1 MSRTGIGAAYVQ
13 KQLAAGK
20 SLGQI
25 QAQAAA
31 NGWQVGAAAQQMF
44 SGGGGGGSPAPAA
57 APAPAP
63 AQRTGI
69 GATYVQQQL
78 NQGRSIQDIQAEAQR
93 NGYQIGAAA
102 QQMFNNAAA
111 AKNDYSVNRGTPA
124 SGRFFNPANFT
135 GDKADSLGSGGF
147 GAEALARARAAGY
160 TDAQIRTTLAGSGV
174 TIGDKAAD
182 QLGVMS
188 GQTFFTGEDGSRR
201 PENVRQSY
209 SGQAGTRN
217 TRPVLLPKGAYNY
230 EANRPFEGNTVWA
243 AGGANDADIANLYL
257 RGEQKQGGEYGSY
270 SEPDWGKYIGE
281 NGYLSATPKTDEKG
295 NALPDPSFDPQK
307 AYKDKFNSVVEAGGG
322 EVVDE
327 APGTIASSAPQADTT
342 VDEIIVNQRDLVDD
356 VTGQSDVEPIK
367 TEANELKQLESNRGY
382 LTSGTIRKY
391 YSSRFN

>member
-13 KQLAAGK
+13 RELAAGK

-25 QAQAAA
+25 QAQAAR
-31 NGWQVGAAAQQMF
+31 NGWQVGAAAQQIF
-44 SGGGGGGSPAPAA
+44 SGGGGGSPAPAA

-78 NQGRSIQDIQAEAQR
+78 GQGRSIQDIQAEAQR

-111 AKNDYSVNRGTPA
+111 AKNDYSENRGIPA

-174 TIGDKAAD
+174 NIGRKAAD

-188 GQTFFTGEDGSRR
+188 GQTFFTGEDGSKR
-201 PENVRQSY
+201 PDHVKQSY
-209 SGQAGTRN
+209 LGQAGTRK

-230 EANRPFEGNTVWA
+230 GQNKAFDANTVWA
-243 AGGANDADIANLYL
+243 AGGVNDADIANLYI
-257 RGEQKQGGEYGSY
+257 RDGQKQGGEYGTY
-270 SEPDWGKYIGE
+270 SEADWGKYIGE

-307 AYKDKFNSVVEAGGG
+307 AYKDKFNSMVQAGGG
-322 EVVDE
+322 EAVEE

-342 VDEIIVNQRDLVDD
+342 VDEILVDQRNLVDD
-356 VTGQSDVEPIK
+356 VTGQSDVKPIK

-382 LTSGTIRKY
+382 LTSGRIRNY
-391 YSSRFN
+391 YSSRFG